1 MRQAIR
7 IPLLAVALIVVLAG
21 TVLATGGSGFS
32 SVLRSRGPL
41 SGAVQYNTGAVKF
54 QTKGI
59 VDVAHSTTTILPGG
73 NSGWHEHPG
82 VLLLTVQAGTVTF
95 YDDTCSGTIH
105 ATGTSFIEAA
115 GDGPGLARNESTS
128 VTAIVDVTYI
138 VPTGAALR
146 IDTPVAPC
154 TLP

>member
-1 MRQAIR
+1 MLKAIR
-7 IPLLAVALIVVLAG
+7 SPLLVVALIVAFAG
-21 TVLATGGSGFS
+21 TVLATSGSGFT
-32 SVLRSRGPL
+32 SVLQSRGPL

-54 QTKGI
+54 QTKGL
-59 VDVAHSTTTILPGG
+59 VDVAHATATILPGG

-95 YDDTCSGTIH
+95 YDDTCTPTVH

-115 GDGPGLARNESTS
+115 GDGPGLAANEDAS
-128 VTAIVDVTYI
+128 VTAIVNVTYI
-138 VPTGAALR
+138 VPHGAALR

-154 TLP
+154 TP